1 MMVMKRKHEMPPH
14 LGVLHPKTHWEFQVL
29 TMMEVVDVVIIAPF
43 TVVASIHPRRQQEDD

>member
-1 MMVMKRKHEMPPH
+1 MKRKHEMPPH